1 MQIFEKV
8 SFEQFKKDSLEYNRN
23 LTDQEI
29 KDAYEKVKLP
39 KRATTGSAGYD
50 FYLPYDVNIS
60 GRDYSGSIP
69 LGIKCLMDEDVV
81 LLLCPRS
88 GIGFKYGLMLANTI
102 GVIDSDYY
110 SSDNEGHTKLKLYNP
125 GNEAVSLS
133 AGTKI
138 VQGIF
143 IKYQLTDDDNTND
156 KRNGGFG
163 STD

>member
-8 SFEQFKKDSLEYNRN
+8 SFEQFRKDSLEYNRN

-29 KDAYEKVKLP
+29 KSAYEKVKLP
-39 KRATTGSAGYD
+39 KRATVGSAGYD
-50 FYLPYDVNIS
+50 FYLPYDVRIS

-88 GIGFKYGLMLANTI
+88 GIGFKYGLMLANTV

-125 GNEAVSLS
+125 GNEAVLLS

-138 VQGIF
+138 IQGIF
-143 IKYQLTDDDNTND
+143 IKYQLTDDDNTSD

-163 STD
+163 STN